1 VIATLTGVIGIGG
14 IWANRQLLDTGSW
27 VSTSD
32 RMLHNQEIRHRVAQF
47 LTEELVAHVRD
58 QVQSAGSELSGAEE
72 AQLEAR
78 VPELTERALATHRIE
93 TVWRRANRFAHE
105 SLLRILNEESA
116 RRGGQRVVLNLDPA
130 LRYLASELKYGELQA
145 SAPPPGAGRIEV
157 VRESELETAQT
168 VVGVI
173 RHVPLIAAVILVV
186 LYALALLLASRLWR
200 GFAGIGLS
208 LLTIGALT
216 LIVRS
221 IAGKQIIDALVED
234 RSVRGAAD
242 AAWGVATST
251 VVTWSVWAIVIG
263 AVVAL
268 IAWLLGDSGPA
279 LALRRNLGLL
289 GTRRSRL
296 S

>member
-1 VIATLTGVIGIGG
+1 VIATLVGVVGIGG

-32 RMLHNQEIRHRVAQF
+32 RMLHNQEIRHRVAKF
-47 LTEELVAHVRD
+47 LAAELVAHVRD
-58 QVQSAGSELSGAEE
+58 QVQSAGSELSGEE
-72 AQLEAR
+72 EGQLEAQ
-78 VPELTERALATHRIE
+78 VPALAERALATHRID
-93 TVWRRANRFAHE
+93 VIWRQANRVAHE
-105 SLLRILNEESA
+105 SLLGILNEEPGSA
-116 RRGGQRVVLNLDPA
+116 GQKVVLNLDPA
-130 LRYLASELKYGELQA
+130 LRYLAGELKYGELQA

-157 VRESELETAQT
+157 VREGELETAQT

-173 RHVPLIAAVILVV
+173 RNVPLIAALVLVV
-186 LYALALLLASRLWR
+186 LYALTLALASRLWR

-208 LLTIGALT
+208 LIAIGALA

-221 IAGKQIIDALVED
+221 IAGNQIVDALVGD
-234 RSVRGAAD
+234 RSVRAAAD